1 MQSVILPN
9 RFLAG
14 QTGKPKES
22 MDTPLFVATI
32 VLVMIGLVMVYS
44 STFHLGYSYLKLEV
58 LRILVGI
65 TALYLGTRIRY
76 IKLSGKTKNIILF
89 STLIILLATL
99 LLGRKVMGARRW
111 IGILQPAEFAKLA
124 LIFWLASFFAE
135 GRSIDTRFKSQVLP
149 PLIVTLVIVI
159 LTVLQPAVGTSCIL
173 FAVSLTMFF
182 LGGVKLKYIIIIGGI
197 TLLGFMILVFVF
209 PHSRKRIKDF
219 WQGDR
224 YQQTQSVI
232 AIGSGGLTGKGLG
245 EGKEKFKFLPKMP
258 TDFIFSAIGEEFG
271 FIGSLI
277 IFLLFLIILVR
288 GLKIA
293 TAAEDYFG
301 YLLASGITVMIFIYT
316 LIHIGVA
323 LGIIPPTG
331 QPLPF
336 VSFGGSA
343 LVTNLF
349 ALGLVLNIS
358 KFRIRRPCD
367 VAFIRGWHRR
377 PRLSGTR
384 PW

>member
-1 MQSVILPN
+1 MWSAILPN
-9 RFLAG
+9 RFIAR
-14 QTGKPKES
+14 QTDKPREP
-22 MDTPLFVATI
+22 MDTVLLVATI
-32 VLVMIGLVMVYS
+32 ILVMVGLVMVYS
-44 STFHLGYSYLKLEV
+44 STFHLGYSYLKWEA
-58 LRILVGI
+58 LRVLVGI
-65 TALYLGTRIRY
+65 AALYLGTRIRY
-76 IKLSGKTKNIILF
+76 VKLSGKTKNIILF
-89 STLIILLATL
+89 IALVILLATL

-111 IGILQPAEFAKLA
+111 IGILQPAEFAKLS
-124 LIFWLASFFAE
+124 LIFWLAGFFAE
-135 GRSIDTRFKSQVLP
+135 GRGIEMQFKKQVLP
-149 PLIVTLVIVI
+149 PLIVTLTIII
-159 LTVLQPAVGTSCIL
+159 LTVLQPAIGTSCIL
-173 FAVSLTMFF
+173 FATGLTTFF
-182 LGGVKLKYIIIIGGI
+182 LGGVKMKYIATIGAI
-197 TLLGFMILVFVF
+197 TLLGFLILIFIF

-219 WQGDR
+219 WQGNR

-245 EGKEKFKFLPKMP
+245 EGKQKFKFLPKMP

-271 FIGSLI
+271 FIGSLA
-277 IFLLFLIILVR
+277 IFLLFFIILAR

-293 TAAEDYFG
+293 VSAEDYFG
-301 YLLASGITVMIFIYT
+301 YLLAAGITVMIFIYT

-323 LGIIPPTG
+323 LGILPPTG
-331 QPLPF
+331 QPVPF

-367 VAFIRGWHRR
+367 VAYIRGWHRR
-377 PRLSGTR
+377 TRLSSAR